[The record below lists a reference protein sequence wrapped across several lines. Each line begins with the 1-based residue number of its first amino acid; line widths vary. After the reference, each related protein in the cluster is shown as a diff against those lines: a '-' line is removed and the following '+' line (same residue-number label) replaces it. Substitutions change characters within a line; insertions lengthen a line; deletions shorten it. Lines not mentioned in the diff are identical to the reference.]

1 MEQAQKWKS
10 RRHCFA
16 AAEAMRRIPLENAG
30 RKGRARRRA
39 RARGGG
45 DLPTPERPE
54 RLLALDEA
62 LDRVEAAN
70 PQAAS
75 W

>member
-1 MEQAQKWKS
+1 MEEPPALLRRGRGQAA
-10 RRHCFA
+10 H
-16 AAEAMRRIPLENAG
+16 PLENAG
-30 RKGRARRRA
+30 RKGRA

-75 W
+75 G